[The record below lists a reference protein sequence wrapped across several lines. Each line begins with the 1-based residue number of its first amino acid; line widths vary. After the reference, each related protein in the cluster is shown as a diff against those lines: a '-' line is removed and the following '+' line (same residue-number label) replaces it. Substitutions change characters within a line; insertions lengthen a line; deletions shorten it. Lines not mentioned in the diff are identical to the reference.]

1 MQKVLIILGAW
12 FTTLAATT
20 CFAQDASNDSIRR
33 QIREMK
39 LSEEYVYA
47 EANSTTSPSEAK
59 QSASEKLYTNAV
71 GLMSEHNK
79 KKEEIEST
87 WKTAEKETRLL
98 EYQNGTL
105 YKVFVC
111 IPKGLL
117 IEMPKK
123 AAAATEE
130 PAVAETAPVPA
141 ETPVAETLVA
151 EKPVASEP
159 AAEMPVIPEEPESA
173 DAYVVLQD
181 TATVQSPSETEIAEA
196 TSSNDSIMHA
206 VARQLGTTSTP
217 PRDPNV
223 PGEKAFN
230 LDDRT
235 AALALEM
242 LNMAEAGPQP
252 QPDSL
257 SDTKIETEQAQPAA
271 PQPIT
276 DPLENVSE
284 ITRRVLGDLLA
295 METYESAMIYLS
307 AMKEDGRLM
316 FGSLRKAIMLERS
329 YLLIVKD
336 GKVETILNKGA
347 GERINLR
354 TNQSES
360 IKKYIGY
367 GIIWLQ
373 VFN

>member
-12 FTTLAATT
+12 LTTLAATT
-20 CFAQDASNDSIRR
+20 CFAQNASNDSIRR

-59 QSASEKLYTNAV
+59 QTASEKLYTNAV

-87 WKTAEKETRLL
+87 WKTAEKETLLL
-98 EYQNGTL
+98 EYQNGAL

-111 IPKGLL
+111 IPKSLL
-117 IEMPKK
+117 IEMPQK
-123 AAAATEE
+123 AAAITEE
-130 PAVAETAPVPA
+130 PVDV
-141 ETPVAETLVA
+141 
-151 EKPVASEP
+151 S
-159 AAEMPVIPEEPESA
+159 
-173 DAYVVLQD
+173 VVLQD
-181 TATVQSPSETEIAEA
+181 TATVESSLETEIAEA
-196 TSSNDSIMHA
+196 TPPNDSIMHA
-206 VARQLGTTSTP
+206 VARQLGTTSMP

-242 LNMAEAGPQP
+242 LNMAEAGPQT

-271 PQPIT
+271 PQPVT

-284 ITRRVLGDLLA
+284 TTRRVLGDLLA

-329 YLLIVKD
+329 YLLIVKN

-354 TNQSES
+354 TNQPES